1 MQLPIYLDYL
11 ATTPV
16 DIRVKEKMLK
26 YLCVEDVFGNPSS
39 THIYGSQA
47 KYAVE
52 NARKQIAS
60 LINANNSESIIFTSG
75 ATEANNLAIK
85 GASLFYQRQGKHI
98 ITCQT
103 EHKAVL
109 ACCRYLETMGFE
121 VTYLKPQNSGLI
133 DLEQFQQAL
142 RNDTIL
148 VSIMHVNNE
157 IGVIQD
163 IESIGKITKERG
175 ILFHVDGA
183 QSVGKISLD
192 VQAMNIDLLSFT
204 AHKFYGPKGI
214 GALYIRNNPRLH
226 LIPQIH
232 GGGQENNLR
241 SGTLAT
247 HQIVGFGETCTIALQ
262 EMHADNERIV
272 KLRNILLN
280 ALQQLGNIC
289 IHGDLN
295 RRIAGNLNFSFYDLD
310 AELLFSALKDI
321 AISSG
326 SACSSLSF
334 EPSYVLLALG
344 VDRKLAGN
352 SLRFSIGK
360 YTTLEEI
367 NYTVQHIQY
376 VVNNLRT
383 SKF

>member
-1 MQLPIYLDYL
+1 MRLPIYLDYL

-26 YLCVEDVFGNPSS
+26 YFSCEDIFGNASS
-39 THIYGSQA
+39 NHIYGLQA
-47 KYAVE
+47 KNAVE
-52 NARKQIAS
+52 NARQQVAQ
-60 LINANNSESIIFTSG
+60 LINAQHVTSIVWTSG

-109 ACCRYLETMGFE
+109 ACCRYLETLGFE
-121 VTYLKPQNSGLI
+121 ITYLQPQSNGLI
-133 DLEQFQQAL
+133 DLEQFKQAL

-148 VSIMHVNNE
+148 ASIMHVNNE
-157 IGVIQD
+157 IGVIQN
-163 IESIGKITKERG
+163 IQAIGEITKERG
-175 ILFHVDGA
+175 ILLHVDGA
-183 QSVGKISLD
+183 QSVGKIPVD

-226 LIPQIH
+226 LMPQIH

-247 HQIVGFGETCTIALQ
+247 HQIVGFGETCLIAEQ
-262 EMHADNERIV
+262 EMLADSQRILKLRNLLLDGIV
-272 KLRNILLN
+272 KL
-280 ALQQLGNIC
+280 GNVC
-289 IHGDLN
+289 IHGDLEQ
-295 RRIAGNLNFSFYDLD
+295 RIAGNLNVSFYDLD
-310 AELLFSALKDI
+310 AELLLPALKDI

-326 SACSSLSF
+326 SACRSLSF
-334 EPSYVLLALG
+334 EPSYVLLSLG
-344 VDRKLAGN
+344 AERELAGN

-367 NYTVQHIQY
+367 EYAIKHIRL
-376 VVNNLRT
+376 VVERLRY
-383 SKF
+383 